1 VRLEGDELL
10 LSLRQAP
17 ATRVIHHV
25 HMRSVITLLRSR
37 DGGKTWDTDSATQ
50 LAAGGGQ
57 ELGMIYL
64 GGGIVAGCLA
74 AHETAPETDRQRMA
88 SHPGLDE
95 SLTPSAAGYAAVE
108 EDSEWMSLSYTSQ
121 LASWVW
127 STNDGLTWPL
137 ANHLSVAP
145 KGGPFSRSHSCSA
158 PIRTADGSILFAT
171 YGDGAGGG
179 SADGYG
185 QHTPSSVLWASRDQ
199 GLTWEAPVIMAAGD
213 PAARGYT
220 EPAIVETEPGRL
232 LAMYRIEETI
242 VGQHRQLYWN
252 ESLDGG
258 KSWSAPAPAPFLA
271 GACPRLHN
279 LSDGRYV
286 ATMTL
291 PHQNLTSSYVLLLP
305 CVSEA
310 STHCLDLV
318 GLYL

>member
-1 VRLEGDELL
+1 
-10 LSLRQAP
+10 
-17 ATRVIHHV
+17 
-25 HMRSVITLLRSR
+25 
-37 DGGKTWDTDSATQ
+37 
-50 LAAGGGQ
+50 
-57 ELGMIYL
+57 
-64 GGGIVAGCLA
+64 
-74 AHETAPETDRQRMA
+74 
-88 SHPGLDE
+88 
-95 SLTPSAAGYAAVE
+95 
-108 EDSEWMSLSYTSQ
+108 
-121 LASWVW
+121 
-127 STNDGLTWPL
+127 
-137 ANHLSVAP
+137 
-145 KGGPFSRSHSCSA
+145 
-158 PIRTADGSILFAT
+158 
-171 YGDGAGGG
+171 
-179 SADGYG
+179 
-185 QHTPSSVLWASRDQ
+185 VLWASRDQ

-258 KSWSAPAPAPFLA
+258 KSWSVPAPAPFLA

-286 ATMTL
+286 TTMTL

-318 GLYL
+318 AYTYNNELYENACYNRVLTLTSLVMYTRGSVITLLQGADDVRKASATDWTLCCAEQRRQDMVGAAAADPRDAG